1 MTSVGAGAPID
12 PQVLEQAADWLMQ
25 LHAGDASARQRRD
38 CERWR
43 QSSPEHARAWSR
55 AEKLLGK
62 LGSLPPELAMPALD
76 RSRSPARRAA
86 VLKLAALLATVPGAW
101 LLFDHSGW
109 RHDYRTATGER
120 RDIVL
125 ADGSRVHLNTAT
137 ALDVRFDAGE
147 RLLLLR
153 GGEIFVAT
161 SPDAQGR
168 PFVVQ
173 SAQGRMQALGTV
185 FSVRQD
191 EGHTRLAV
199 QASRVRVT
207 PLAGAAPR
215 IVDAGQQ
222 VVFTQ
227 AAIGQPQMLDTGAL
241 AWQRGM
247 LLADDL
253 RLADFA
259 QELARY
265 RPGVIH
271 CDPQVADIRISG
283 AFPIADTDAALV
295 MLVSTYRVLART
307 RLGGYWVTLAP
318 PEK

>member
-1 MTSVGAGAPID
+1 MTSVGAGATID

-25 LHAGDASARQRRD
+25 LHAGDASAQQRRD

-43 QSSPEHARAWSR
+43 LSSPEHARAWSR

-62 LGSLPPELAMPALD
+62 LGGLPPELAMPALD

-86 VLKLAALLATVPGAW
+86 MLKLAALLATVPGAW
-101 LLFDHSGW
+101 LLLENSGW

-120 RDIVL
+120 REIVL
-125 ADGSRVHLNTAT
+125 ADGSRISLNTAT
-137 ALDVRFDAGE
+137 ILDVRFDAQQ

-153 GGEIFVAT
+153 GGEMLVET
-161 SPDAQGR
+161 SPDPQGR
-168 PFVVQ
+168 PFIVQ
-173 SAQGRMQALGTV
+173 TAQGRLQALGTV
-185 FSVRQD
+185 FSVRQ
-191 EGHTRLAV
+191 EAGRTQLAV

-207 PLAGAAPR
+207 PWAGGAAR

-227 AAIGQPQMLDTGAL
+227 AAIGQLEMLDAGAL
-241 AWQRGM
+241 AWRRGM
-247 LLADDL
+247 LLADDMQ
-253 RLADFA
+253 LADFA

-271 CDPQVADIRISG
+271 CEPRVAGVRISG

-295 MLVSTYRVLART
+295 MLVSTYPVLART

-318 PEK
+318 PEE

>member
-1 MTSVGAGAPID
+1 MTSVGASAPID

-25 LHAGDASARQRRD
+25 LHAGDASVQQRRD

-43 QSSPEHARAWSR
+43 LSSPEHARAWGR

-62 LGSLPPELAMPALD
+62 LGGLPPELAMPALD

-86 VLKLAALLATVPGAW
+86 MLKLAALLATVPGAW
-101 LLFDHSGW
+101 LLLDHSNW
-109 RHDYRTATGER
+109 RGDYHTATGER
-120 RDIVL
+120 REIVL
-125 ADGSRVHLNTAT
+125 ADGSRIKLNTGT
-137 ALDVRFDAGE
+137 TLDVRFDAQQ

-153 GGEIFVAT
+153 GGEIFVET

-168 PFVVQ
+168 PFIVQ

-191 EGHTRLAV
+191 EGRTQLAV
-199 QASRVRVT
+199 RESRVRVT
-207 PLAGAAPR
+207 PLAGDAAR

-227 AAIGQPQMLDTGAL
+227 SAIGQPQMLDAAAL
-241 AWQRGM
+241 AWRRGM
-247 LLADDL
+247 LLADDV

-271 CDPQVADIRISG
+271 CDPQVAHVRISG

-295 MLVSTYRVLART
+295 MLVSTYPVLART

>member
-1 MTSVGAGAPID
+1 MTSAGAGAPID
-12 PQVLEQAADWLMQ
+12 PRVLEQAADWLMQ

-43 QSSPEHARAWSR
+43 LSSPEHARAWSR

-62 LGSLPPELAMPALD
+62 LGGLPPELAMPALD

-86 VLKLAALLATVPGAW
+86 MLKLAALLATVPGAW
-101 LLFDHSGW
+101 LLCERQGW

-125 ADGSRVHLNTAT
+125 ADGSRIKLNTGT
-137 ALDVRFDAGE
+137 TLDVRFDAGE

-153 GGEIFVAT
+153 GGEMFVAT
-161 SPDAQGR
+161 SPDPHGRPFLVQTAQGR
-168 PFVVQ
+168 L
-173 SAQGRMQALGTV
+173 QALGTV
-185 FSVRQD
+185 FSVRQG
-191 EGHTRLAV
+191 EGRTQLAV
-199 QASRVRVT
+199 QESRVRIT
-207 PLAGAAPR
+207 PQAGAAPR

-222 VVFTQ
+222 VFFTQ
-227 AAIGQPQMLDTGAL
+227 SAIGQPQMLYAGAL
-241 AWQRGM
+241 AWRRGM
-247 LLADDL
+247 LLADDM

>member
-25 LHAGDASARQRRD
+25 LHAGDASVQQRRD

-43 QSSPEHARAWSR
+43 LSSPEHARAWSR

-62 LGSLPPELAMPALD
+62 LGGLPPELAMPALD

-86 VLKLAALLATVPGAW
+86 MLKLAALLATVPGAW
-101 LLFDHSGW
+101 LLFDQSAW
-109 RHDYRTATGER
+109 RSDYHTATGER
-120 RDIVL
+120 REIVL
-125 ADGSRVHLNTAT
+125 ADGSHVSLNTGT
-137 ALDVRFDAGE
+137 TLDVRFDAGE

-153 GGEIFVAT
+153 GGEIAVRTA
-161 SPDAQGR
+161 PDAQGR

-173 SAQGRMQALGTV
+173 TAQGRLEALGTV
-185 FSVRQD
+185 FSVREEEHRTQ
-191 EGHTRLAV
+191 LAV
-199 QASRVRVT
+199 QESRVRIT
-207 PLAGAAPR
+207 PQAGAASR

-227 AAIGQPQMLDTGAL
+227 SAIGQPQMLDAAAL
-241 AWQRGM
+241 AWRRGM
-247 LLADDL
+247 LLADDV

-271 CDPQVADIRISG
+271 CDPQVANVRISG

-295 MLVSTYRVLART
+295 MLVSTYPVLART

-318 PEK
+318 VEK

>member
-1 MTSVGAGAPID
+1 MTSVGASAAID

-25 LHAGDASARQRRD
+25 LHAGDASTRQRRD

-62 LGSLPPELAMPALD
+62 LGGLPPELAMPALD

-86 VLKLAALLATVPGAW
+86 MLKLAALLATVPGAW
-101 LLFDHSGW
+101 LLLDHSGW
-109 RHDYRTATGER
+109 RGDYRTATGER
-120 RDIVL
+120 REIVL
-125 ADGSRVHLNTAT
+125 ADGSHVSLNTGT
-137 ALDVRFDAGE
+137 TLDVRFDAQR

-153 GGEIFVAT
+153 GGEIAVRTA
-161 SPDAQGR
+161 PDAQGR
-168 PFVVQ
+168 PFIVQ

-191 EGHTRLAV
+191 EGRTQLAV
-199 QASRVRVT
+199 RESRVRVT
-207 PLAGAAPR
+207 PQAGDATR

-227 AAIGQPQMLDTGAL
+227 SAIGRPQMLDAAAL
-241 AWQRGM
+241 AWRRGM
-247 LLADDL
+247 LLADDV

-271 CDPQVADIRISG
+271 CDPQVANVRISG

-295 MLVSTYRVLART
+295 MLVSTYPVLART

-318 PEK
+318 VEK